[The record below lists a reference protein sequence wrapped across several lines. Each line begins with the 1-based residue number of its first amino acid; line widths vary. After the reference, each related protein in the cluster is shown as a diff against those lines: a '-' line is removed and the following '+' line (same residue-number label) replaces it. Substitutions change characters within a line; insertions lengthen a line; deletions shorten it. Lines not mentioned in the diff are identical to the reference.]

1 MILYE
6 FVILILSN
14 ICIILSNICI
24 ILCKVHMMSNALQSS
39 SVVSKKIILFVLF
52 CNMKLYF

>member
-6 FVILILSN
+6 FFML
-14 ICIILSNICI
+14 ILSNICI

-39 SVVSKKIILFVLF
+39 SVVSKKIILFFLF
-52 CNMKLYF
+52 CNLKIY

>member
-6 FVILILSN
+6 FFMLILSN
-14 ICIILSNICI
+14 ICIILY
-24 ILCKVHMMSNALQSS
+24 KVHMMSNALQSS

-52 CNMKLYF
+52 CNLKIY

>member
-14 ICIILSNICI
+14 ICIILCN
-24 ILCKVHMMSNALQSS
+24 VHMMSNASQSS
-39 SVVSKKIILFVLF
+39 SVVSKKIILFVLL
-52 CNMKLYF
+52 CNVKLYF